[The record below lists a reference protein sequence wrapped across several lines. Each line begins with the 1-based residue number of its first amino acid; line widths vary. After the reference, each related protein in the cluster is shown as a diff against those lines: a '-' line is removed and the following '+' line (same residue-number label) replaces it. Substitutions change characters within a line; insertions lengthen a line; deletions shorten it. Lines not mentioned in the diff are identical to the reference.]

1 MSVTAVNVN
10 NHRVELSTMKLAL
23 IASLLF
29 ALQVYGQNSIGNCA
43 EDSSV
48 AYPLRGWVGYT
59 NTGTSIDGMT
69 IEAFAQLGKP
79 PVGTTLTDSAGG
91 FSFPKL
97 RPGKYFLKGTKQLND
112 KYVVRADDT
121 ITVTKKSK
129 GIACLVAE
137 AEAPSD

>member
-1 MSVTAVNVN
+1 
-10 NHRVELSTMKLAL
+10 MKLAL

-29 ALQVYGQNSIGNCA
+29 AVHVYGQNSIGNCS

-59 NTGTSIDGMT
+59 NTGTLIDRMT
-69 IEAFAQLGKP
+69 IEVFTQRGEP
-79 PVGTTLTDSAGG
+79 PVETTVTDSAGG

-112 KYVVRADDT
+112 KYVIRADDT
-121 ITVTKKSK
+121 ITVTKNSK

-137 AEAPSD
+137 AELQSK